1 MAEAKKPT
9 ATAKPAA
16 APAKP
21 AAAAAPAPAPAASQ
35 VEAVAPVVK
44 ETVETVVKAGADVA
58 AKGVEK
64 ATTMGQEQIAA
75 AVKAG
80 GQVFKTYEDAVAY
93 NKENVDA
100 FVQANNIMAKGMQDM
115 NKVLFAMAQKNVEET
130 VDLTKKMFGCKSVDD
145 MVKLQSS
152 LLKTNYAKA
161 FDESRKISD
170 MAVKLAEEAAA
181 PIAGRVTVVVEKV
194 TKPIAA

>member
-9 ATAKPAA
+9 ATVKPTA
-16 APAKP
+16 APAAPVP
-21 AAAAAPAPAPAASQ
+21 AANPAASQ

-44 ETVETVVKAGADVA
+44 ETVETAVKAGADVS

-64 ATTMGQEQIAA
+64 AATMGQEQITA

-100 FVQANNIMAKGMQDM
+100 FVQANNIMAKGMQDL
-115 NKVLFAMAQKNVEET
+115 NKVLFAMAQKNMEET

-181 PIAGRVTVVVEKV
+181 PIAGRVTVAVEKV

>member
-9 ATAKPAA
+9 VTAKPAA
-16 APAKP
+16 A
-21 AAAAAPAPAPAASQ
+21 APAAKT
-35 VEAVAPVVK
+35 VEAAAVAGK
-44 ETVETVVKAGADVA
+44 ETVETVVKAGTEVA
-58 AKGVEK
+58 AKSVEK
-64 ATTMGQEQIAA
+64 AVTMGQEQVAA

-80 GQVFKTYEDAVAY
+80 GQVFKTYEDAVTY
-93 NKENVDA
+93 SKENVDA
-100 FVQANNIMAKGMQDM
+100 FVQANTIMTKGMQDL
-115 NKVLFAMAQKNVEET
+115 NKVLFAMAQKNMEET

-145 MVKLQSS
+145 MVKLQST
-152 LLKTNYAKA
+152 LLKTNYTKA

-181 PIAGRVTVVVEKV
+181 PIADRVTVAVEKA

>member
-16 APAKP
+16 TPATPAKP
-21 AAAAAPAPAPAASQ
+21 AAAALAASQ
-35 VEAVAPVVK
+35 AEAAVVVGK
-44 ETVETVVKAGADVA
+44 ETVETVAKVGADVA

-64 ATTMGQEQIAA
+64 AATMGQEQIAA

-80 GQVFKTYEDAVAY
+80 GQAFKTYEDAVAY

-100 FVQANNIMAKGMQDM
+100 FVQANNIMAKGMQDL
-115 NKVLFAMAQKNVEET
+115 NKVLFAMAQKNMEET
-130 VDLTKKMFGCKSVDD
+130 VDLTKKMFGCKSVDE

>member
-16 APAKP
+16 TPAKP
-21 AAAAAPAPAPAASQ
+21 AAAALAASQ
-35 VEAVAPVVK
+35 AEAAVVVGK
-44 ETVETVVKAGADVA
+44 ETVETVAKVGADVA

-64 ATTMGQEQIAA
+64 AATMGQEQIAA

-80 GQVFKTYEDAVAY
+80 GQAFKTYEDAVAY

-100 FVQANNIMAKGMQDM
+100 FVQANNIMAKGMQDL
-115 NKVLFAMAQKNVEET
+115 NKVLFAMAQKNMEET

>member
-21 AAAAAPAPAPAASQ
+21 AAAAPAPAPAASQ
-35 VEAVAPVVK
+35 IEAVAPVVK

-80 GQVFKTYEDAVAY
+80 GQAFKTYEDAVAY

-100 FVQANNIMAKGMQDM
+100 FVQANNIMAKGMQDL

-152 LLKTNYAKA
+152 LLKTNYTKA

>member
-9 ATAKPAA
+9 

-21 AAAAAPAPAPAASQ
+21 AAAAAPAAAPSQ
-35 VEAVAPVVK
+35 VEAPAVVAK

-64 ATTMGQEQIAA
+64 AVTIGQEQVAA

-80 GQVFKTYEDAVAY
+80 GQVFKTYEDAVTY
-93 NKENVDA
+93 GKENVDA
-100 FVQANNIMAKGMQDM
+100 IVQANTIMSKGMQDL
-115 NKVLFAMAQKNVEET
+115 NKVLFSMMQKNMEET

-152 LLKTNYAKA
+152 LLKTNYSKA

-170 MAVKLAEEAAA
+170 MAVKLAEEATA
-181 PIAGRVTVVVEKV
+181 PITERVTVTVEKV
-194 TKPIAA
+194 AKPIAA

>member
-9 ATAKPAA
+9 VTAKPAA

-21 AAAAAPAPAPAASQ
+21 AVAAPAASQ
-35 VEAVAPVVK
+35 VEAVAVATK
-44 ETVETVVKAGADVA
+44 ETVETVVTAGAEVA

-64 ATTMGQEQIAA
+64 AVTIGQEQVTA

-80 GQVFKTYEDAVAY
+80 GQVFKTYEDAVTY
-93 NKENVDA
+93 GKENVDA
-100 FVQANNIMAKGMQDM
+100 FVQANNIMTKGMQDL

-145 MVKLQSS
+145 VVKLQSS
-152 LLKTNYAKA
+152 LLKTNYSKA

-181 PIAGRVTVVVEKV
+181 PIASRMTVTVEKV